1 MKVSYEYIKPSD
13 MHLEITKRCTLKCP
27 KCLRTLDNGMY
38 NPNTDLSLDA
48 IKHLITQ
55 NKFKTILCCGNYGDP
70 IYHPQALE
78 IFKYLS
84 KNSKVLNVNTNGS
97 GKKISWWN
105 EYYNAIDKKDITV
118 FGVDGLKDTSKLY
131 RVNQDWDSVFQ
142 AMKLGAKLGHRVF
155 WQWIPFSFNE
165 HQIPQARLMAKRHNI
180 HFLLLKSDRWDKDD
194 PMKPNNKELYIDNE
208 LFLNKI
214 TDY

>member
-1 MKVSYEYIKPSD
+1 MLYEYITPSR

-27 KCLRTLDNGMY
+27 KCYRTTNKGMY
-38 NPNTDLSLDA
+38 DPNTDLPLDA
-48 IKHLITQ
+48 IKNLLGET
-55 NKFKTILCCGNYGDP
+55 KLETILCCGNYGDP

-84 KNSKVLNVNTNGS
+84 ENSEVLSVNTNGS

-105 EYYNAIDKKDITV
+105 EYYDAIDKKDITV

-131 RVNQDWDSVFQ
+131 RINQDWDSVFK
-142 AMKLGAKLGHRVF
+142 AMKLGAKLGHRVA

-165 HQIPQARLMAKRHNI
+165 HQIEEARLLAKRYNI
-180 HFLLLKSDRWDKDD
+180 HFMLLKSQRWDKDD
-194 PMKPNNKELYIDNE
+194 PMKPNNKDLFIENE
-208 LFLNKI
+208 SFVDKI
-214 TDY
+214 AN